1 MNATTS
7 QTLLELAALIT
18 GLVMLGEAK
27 VLFVGVRLAQLA
39 KNPWFTPRNRIL
51 LGLDIL
57 FGFIMLAFVFLGQS
71 TVVYILFWVVVC
83 FSFLAHGYREWEY
96 LAQREN
102 RFCAGPPQFVVNN
115 IKLIGLLFILFAI
128 LS

>member
-1 MNATTS
+1 MSVPIS
-7 QTLLELAALIT
+7 QTILKLATLIT

-27 VLFVGVRLAQLA
+27 VLFTGLRLAKLA
-39 KNPWFTPRNRIL
+39 KNPWFTVRNRIML
-51 LGLDIL
+51 CSDIL
-57 FGFIMLAFVFLGQS
+57 FGFILLAFVFR
-71 TVVYILFWVVVC
+71 TVSILFLIVVC

-102 RFCAGPPQFVVNN
+102 RFCANIPQFIVNN
-115 IKLIGLLFILFAI
+115 FKLIGLLLIMFAS

>member
-7 QTLLELAALIT
+7 QTILKLSILIT

-27 VLFVGVRLAQLA
+27 VLFAGLRLAKLA
-39 KNPWFTPRNRIL
+39 KNPWFTVRNRIML
-51 LGLDIL
+51 CSDIL
-57 FGFIMLAFVFLGQS
+57 FGFILLAFVFR
-71 TVVYILFWVVVC
+71 TVSILFLIVVC

-102 RFCAGPPQFVVNN
+102 RFCANIPQFIVNN
-115 IKLIGLLFILFAI
+115 FKLIGLLLILFAS

>member
-7 QTLLELAALIT
+7 QTILKLSILIT

-27 VLFVGVRLAQLA
+27 VLFAGLRLAKLA
-39 KNPWFTPRNRIL
+39 KNPWFTVRNRIML
-51 LGLDIL
+51 CSDIL
-57 FGFIMLAFVFLGQS
+57 FGFILLAFVFR
-71 TVVYILFWVVVC
+71 TVSILLLIVVC

-102 RFCAGPPQFVVNN
+102 RFCANIPQFIVNN
-115 IKLIGLLFILFAI
+115 LKLIGLLLIMFAS

>member
-1 MNATTS
+1 MSATTS
-7 QTLLELAALIT
+7 QTILKLATLIT

-27 VLFVGVRLAQLA
+27 VLFAGLRLAKLA
-39 KNPWFTPRNRIL
+39 KNPWFTVRNRIML
-51 LGLDIL
+51 CSDIL
-57 FGFIMLAFVFLGQS
+57 FGFILLAFVFR
-71 TVVYILFWVVVC
+71 TVSILFLIVVC

-102 RFCAGPPQFVVNN
+102 RFCANIPQFIVNN
-115 IKLIGLLFILFAI
+115 LKLIGLLLIMFAS

>member
-1 MNATTS
+1 MSATTS

-27 VLFVGVRLAQLA
+27 LLFVGVRLAKLA

-57 FGFIMLAFVFLGQS
+57 FGFVMLAFVFLSES
-71 TVVYILFWVVVC
+71 TAVSILFWIVVC

-96 LAQREN
+96 FTQREN
-102 RFCAGPPQFVVNN
+102 RFCAGIPQFIVNN

>member
-7 QTLLELAALIT
+7 QTILKLAILIT

-27 VLFVGVRLAQLA
+27 VLFTGLRLAKLA
-39 KNPWFTPRNRIL
+39 KNPWFTVRNRIML
-51 LGLDIL
+51 CSDIL
-57 FGFIMLAFVFLGQS
+57 FGFILLAFVFR
-71 TVVYILFWVVVC
+71 TVSILFLIVVC

-102 RFCAGPPQFVVNN
+102 RFCANIPQFIVNN
-115 IKLIGLLFILFAI
+115 FKLIGLLLIMFAS

>member
-1 MNATTS
+1 MSATTS
-7 QTLLELAALIT
+7 QTILKLATLIT

-27 VLFVGVRLAQLA
+27 VLFTGLRLAKLA
-39 KNPWFTPRNRIL
+39 KNPWFTVRNRIML
-51 LGLDIL
+51 CSDIL
-57 FGFIMLAFVFLGQS
+57 FGFILLAFVFRTGS
-71 TVVYILFWVVVC
+71 DTKSILSLIVVC

-102 RFCAGPPQFVVNN
+102 RFCASIPQFIVNN
-115 IKLIGLLFILFAI
+115 FKLIGLLLIMFAI

>member
-1 MNATTS
+1 MNTITS
-7 QTLLELAALIT
+7 QTLLELAALIS

-27 VLFVGVRLAQLA
+27 VLFLGVRLAKLA

-57 FGFIMLAFVFLGQS
+57 FGFVMLAFVFLGES
-71 TVVYILFWVVVC
+71 TVVSILFWVVVC

-96 LAQREN
+96 FTQREN
-102 RFCAGPPQFVVNN
+102 RFCTGIPQFVVNN
-115 IKLIGLLFILFAI
+115 IKLIGLLFILFAV

>member
-1 MNATTS
+1 MSATTS
-7 QTLLELAALIT
+7 QTILKLATLIT

-27 VLFVGVRLAQLA
+27 VLFAGLRLAKLG
-39 KNPWFTPRNRIL
+39 KNPWFTVRNRIML
-51 LGLDIL
+51 CSDIF
-57 FGFIMLAFVFLGQS
+57 FGFILLAFVFRTGS
-71 TVVYILFWVVVC
+71 DTVSILFLIVVC

-102 RFCAGPPQFVVNN
+102 RFCASIPQFVVNN
-115 IKLIGLLFILFAI
+115 LKLIGLLLILFAS